1 MLQTPSPL
9 CLHPLQQKYSFSSIS
24 TLIYPQ
30 AQHLFSLQVHVHC
43 IIKIVAHK
51 TICYCTKKIKRRVKT
66 LENRKSFYKNV
77 FACYNVIY
85 LTFIIRIS
93 SKDQYNFNMSLY
105 EQWYNS
111 LTIWATSICNYM
123 YKHKDKKYWLI
134 IFEVQKKI
142 VQIYH
147 QDKHRGEEC
156 KFIEISELHVYLKRQ
171 KSFFNQSS
179 ILSLTITLKQAVIR
193 QS

>member
-1 MLQTPSPL
+1 MKYLKNIFYLRSLQASLRFEFKHALHVVKPLNPIISCKRCLYLRTLQTLSPL
-9 CLHPLQQKYSFSSIS
+9 CLHPLQQKYSVSSIS

-30 AQHLFSLQVHVHC
+30 AQHLLSLQVHC
-43 IIKIVAHK
+43 ILKIITHK
-51 TICYCTKKIKRRVKT
+51 TVSYCTKKIKRRVKT

-134 IFEVQKKI
+134 IFEVKK
-142 VQIYH
+142 
-147 QDKHRGEEC
+147 K
-156 KFIEISELHVYLKRQ
+156 
-171 KSFFNQSS
+171 
-179 ILSLTITLKQAVIR
+179 
-193 QS
+193 